1 MADHVQKLWEAKS
14 IKNAF
19 ERNNELQLPGGSS
32 GAEYFF
38 KEAKRFAAED
48 YLPTQEDVIRY
59 QAPLPVL
66 CSSFLNSLL

>member
-1 MADHVQKLWEAKS
+1 MAEHVQNLWKS
-14 IKNAF
+14 KCIQLAF

-38 KEAKRFAAED
+38 QAAKRFAAED

-59 QAPLPVL
+59 
-66 CSSFLNSLL
+66 FSLLLKQLQEQFSH